1 MDVGK
6 KEEKG
11 GEESKME
18 IKLLEKNQEAKK
30 LSFIL
35 KKTNVTFANLL
46 RRYAIEKVPTMAIEN
61 VEIKDNSS
69 VLYDEIIAHRLG
81 LIPLTTDIK
90 SYFLINKCKCKGKGC
105 NRCTLKLTL
114 KAEGPGVVYAS
125 DIKSKDP
132 KVKPVYPKTQIV
144 KLLKDQKIELLATAV
159 LGQGK
164 DHVKFSPGLV
174 YYKFRPEVKINKN
187 PKNAEEV
194 AQSCPVDIFDAKNNN
209 LTINKD
215 NVMKCHFCN
224 QCIEIADPNNSI
236 DIEKSSDIIFNVE
249 SWGQLSCKETI
260 LIAIDEYNKDLDE
273 FEKLLKKS

>member
-1 MDVGK
+1 
-6 KEEKG
+6 
-11 GEESKME
+11 ME

-30 LSFIL
+30 ISFIL
-35 KKTNVTFANLL
+35 KKTNVIFANLL
-46 RRYAIEKVPTMAIEN
+46 RRYAIEKVPTMAIED
-61 VEIKDNSS
+61 VELKDNSS

-125 DIKSKDP
+125 DIKSRDP

-159 LGQGK
+159 LGQGN
-164 DHVKFSPGLV
+164 DHVKFSPGLA
-174 YYKFRPEVKINKN
+174 YYKFRPEIKINKN

-194 AQSCPVDIFDAKNNN
+194 AQSCPVDVFDAKNNN

-215 NVMKCHFCN
+215 NIMKCHFCN
-224 QCIEIADPNNSI
+224 QCVETAEPNNSI
-236 DIEKSSDIIFNVE
+236 DIEKSSDIIFNFE

-260 LIAIDEYNKDLDE
+260 LTALDEYNKDLDE